1 MANRTNT
8 KVAKN
13 NSEELVLSE
22 HGSSSGVANIKS
34 GKRFF
39 LKIESDKK
47 LETQKWKKLSKKLSK
62 KFASRLI

>member
-1 MANRTNT
+1 MANKTNT

-22 HGSSSGVANIKS
+22 HGSSSGTTNIKS
-34 GKRFF
+34 GKKFF

-47 LETQKWKKLSKKLSK
+47 LENQRWKKLSKKLSK
-62 KFASRLI
+62 KFASKLI